1 MKMPAPPPPPPMAP
15 GAPPPPVFKMPKSN
29 PNDRD
34 ALLKSIRKGAKL
46 KKTVTN
52 DRSAPAVAGG
62 VKNSSVKNNNN
73 NNDGV
78 ISSSPSPM
86 RNFSNIQLELKKQ
99 LANHDNRSRG
109 PPPPAPSRNFSAEL
123 STPRQPLSSRE
134 NTPNGIHSSQQ
145 SLNAVSSGGIQA
157 NPSSLHRKAKSNANL
172 STFEIADDSG
182 STHSAKPTFSSGK
195 PNLAPKPPVLNGK
208 PSLMAKGGKPVSR
221 AHSLRTPRSPSP
233 DPSTTE
239 GNNGFAKFGT
249 VRHMSSIIGPTLGAT
264 SPQNVRTRPAL
275 NSRPTAP
282 PPSIPG
288 SSPTGPLPPPP
299 PSKVNAAVKPNH
311 APPPPP
317 TSLPPPQPANSA
329 SPSPPPPPP
338 HKTTSTA
345 NKGPPPPPQITS
357 INPPP
362 PPPRHSSIRD
372 TSMRISVDLE
382 EKFKELFAGMD
393 KFPNPPPYRNVIKVY
408 SSRQTQVKS
417 GYVT

>member
-34 ALLKSIRKGAKL
+34 ALLKSIRRGAKL
-46 KKTVTN
+46 KKTITN
-52 DRSAPAVAGG
+52 DRSAPAIAGG
-62 VKNSSVKNNNN
+62 AKNSTSIKNNN

-78 ISSSPSPM
+78 ISSSQSPM

-99 LANHDNRSRG
+99 LANHDSRSRG
-109 PPPPAPSRNFSAEL
+109 PPPPAPSRNFCPDL
-123 STPRQPLSSRE
+123 STPRQPLSSKE

-145 SLNAVSSGGIQA
+145 SLNVISSGGIQA

-172 STFEIADDSG
+172 SSYETADDCG
-182 STHSAKPTFSSGK
+182 SHSAKPAFSSGK

-208 PSLMAKGGKPVSR
+208 PSLMGKKPVSR

-233 DPSTTE
+233 DHSTTDT
-239 GNNGFAKFGT
+239 NNGFAKFGT
-249 VRHMSSIIGPTLGAT
+249 VRHMSSIIGSTLGAT
-264 SPQNVRTRPAL
+264 SPQNIRTRPAL
-275 NSRPTAP
+275 STRPSAP
-282 PPSIPG
+282 PPSIPSQSP
-288 SSPTGPLPPPP
+288 SSPLPPPPPP

-317 TSLPPPQPANSA
+317 TSLPPPLPSNTA

-338 HKTTSTA
+338 HKTTPTV

-372 TSMRISVDLE
+372 TSMRISVDLD
-382 EKFKELFAGMD
+382 EKFKDLFTGMD
-393 KFPNPPPYRNVIKVY
+393 KFPNPPPYRNVIKIY